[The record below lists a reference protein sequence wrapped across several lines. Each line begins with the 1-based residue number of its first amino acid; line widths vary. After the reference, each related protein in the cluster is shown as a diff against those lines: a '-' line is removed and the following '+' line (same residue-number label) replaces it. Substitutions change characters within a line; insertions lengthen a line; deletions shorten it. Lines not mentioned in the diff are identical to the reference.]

1 MLPVLLAVSW
11 SEHEHIILPPFLT
24 APSRSAKVL
33 NVPGN
38 VIDRI
43 SGVSVWLNPGRQHP
57 SLSILGQ
64 NNLQMAHDPTELQ
77 KSISLSALEGKLSAD
92 RVHYVSLYR
101 FIPRDRQVIN
111 VPCCWIHTSA
121 ASWTEDSIPP
131 ELSFRF
137 PKMCF
142 YSLSI

>member
-11 SEHEHIILPPFLT
+11 SEYEHIILPPSFT

-43 SGVSVWLNPGRQHP
+43 SGVSVWLSPGTQHP

-64 NNLQMAHDPTELQ
+64 HNLKMGLDPTELQ
-77 KSISLSALEGKLSAD
+77 KTICLSALEGKISSD
-92 RVHYVSLYR
+92 IVYYVCLYR

-121 ASWTEDSIPP
+121 ASWTED
-131 ELSFRF
+131 
-137 PKMCF
+137 
-142 YSLSI
+142 